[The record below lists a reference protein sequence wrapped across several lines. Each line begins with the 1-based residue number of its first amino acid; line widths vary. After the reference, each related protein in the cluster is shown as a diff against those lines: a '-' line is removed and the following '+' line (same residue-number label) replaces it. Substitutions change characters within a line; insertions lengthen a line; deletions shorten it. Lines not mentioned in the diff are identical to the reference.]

1 MRSKESKGI
10 GKLSKGCK
18 ISIFKYSR
26 KKSYKRLKS
35 LSDNL
40 TPKFISIALTT
51 AYNKTLRY
59 LQKRGK

>member
-1 MRSKESKGI
+1 MRSKELKGI

-18 ISIFKYSR
+18 ISIFRYSR

-40 TPKFISIALTT
+40 TPKFIFITLTT
-51 AYNKTLRY
+51 AYDKILRY
-59 LQKRGK
+59 LQN